1 MTASQSPR
9 GARSTGSSEY
19 VRSIPRREIGY
30 GLAVIGILLVW
41 NLAANLIVPEAASV
55 PFSLLAAALLVVVAR
70 RAGVSANALG
80 LGKNTAARGVRVGA
94 AAMAVVVVA
103 IATLT
108 AVPASRGLFADDRF
122 LGVTIPEMLY
132 EALFRIPIG
141 TALAEEIAF
150 RAVLLGMLLRWAS
163 PGRAIAASSVLFG
176 LWHILPGIE
185 ALESS
190 PAADLAA
197 GWAATIAEVAAQVIV
212 TAIAGAGFAWL
223 RLRSNSIAAPALA
236 HWAINGAAYIAGWL
250 VVRNA
255 WA

>member
-1 MTASQSPR
+1 MTASQSARRP
-9 GARSTGSSEY
+9 RSTGSRE
-19 VRSIPRREIGY
+19 RLLPRREAGY
-30 GLAVIGILLVW
+30 GLAVIGILLIW

-55 PFSLLAAALLVVVAR
+55 PFTLLAAALLVVVAR
-70 RAGVSANALG
+70 RAGVSADALG
-80 LGKNTAARGVRVGA
+80 SGVNTAARGVRVGA
-94 AAMAVVVVA
+94 PATAVVVVA

-108 AVPASRGLFADDRF
+108 AVPASREFFADGRF
-122 LGVTIPEMLY
+122 IGVTIPEMLY

-150 RAVLLGMLLRWAS
+150 RAVLLGMLLRRIS

-197 GWAATIAEVAAQVIV
+197 GWAATVAEVAGQVII
-212 TAIAGAGFAWL
+212 TGIAGAGLAWL
-223 RLRSNSIAAPALA
+223 RLRSTSIAAPVLA
-236 HWAINGAAYIAGWL
+236 HWAINGIAYIAGWL
-250 VVRNA
+250 VVRNT